1 MQNDVNTRTS
11 SRDFDNTASDAVN
24 SRDDSHRFRRVMSA
38 GTLAGDRVR
47 NSQGDDL
54 GTIEEIMLDVTTGRV
69 AYAVLSFGGFLG
81 IGDKL
86 FAIPW
91 EALELNEAEH
101 EFLLDV
107 DRQQLESAPG
117 FDKNNWPDMADPSWG
132 AMIHSHYGRTPYWEQ
147 SGSGRTQAAGAG
159 PVGSMGSTGGSSDEW
174 LGTTGSS
181 KVSGS
186 NMGSGSGSTGT
197 GEGWRQSDNLRRE
210 YGSESSRE
218 ASIDR
223 PRTYSAGSTSTGQD
237 TGNARM
243 TPVTADEFPEAVE
256 STRSGGGTGSE
267 FDNPNWPNEED
278 NLTAEERA
286 RRGRQTTTSQGRNT
300 YNG

>member
-11 SRDFDNTASDAVN
+11 SRDFDDTASDVGRTTDQN
-24 SRDDSHRFRRVMSA
+24 DVHRFRRVMSA

-47 NSQGDDL
+47 NRAGDDL
-54 GTIEEIMLDVTTGRV
+54 GTVEEIMLDVSTGRV

-101 EFLLDV
+101 EFILDV
-107 DRQQLESAPG
+107 ERQQLENAPG
-117 FDKNNWPDMADPSWG
+117 FDKNNWPDMADTTWG
-132 AMIHSHYGRTPYWEQ
+132 SMIHSHYGRTPYWEQ
-147 SGSGRTQAAGAG
+147 SGFSRSRAAGG
-159 PVGSMGSTGGSSDEW
+159 DEEWQGTSS
-174 LGTTGSS
+174 SR
-181 KVSGS
+181 
-186 NMGSGSGSTGT
+186 GSGEWAQGSATGNPAN
-197 GEGWRQSDNLRRE
+197 EGWRQSDNLRRE
-210 YGSESSRE
+210 FGSESSRD
-218 ASIDR
+218 ASIER
-223 PRTYSAGSTSTGQD
+223 PRTYAAGSTSTSQD
-237 TGNARM
+237 TGSARVV
-243 TPVTADEFPEAVE
+243 PVTQNEFPEGVPSNRA
-256 STRSGGGTGSE
+256 GGGTGSE